1 MGRYFFT
8 LLTDLEVPDLI
19 GKEAKSFPDLHRLAF
34 TETRNLAAED
44 VLSGVVDLSHGVRVE
59 DQTGQEV
66 LTMRLSHA
74 LKLGVPGRER
84 SLA

>member
-1 MGRYFFT
+1 MAATHVSRRKTGI
-8 LLTDLEVPDLI
+8 PDW
-19 GKEAKSFPDLHRLAF
+19 RLALA
-34 TETRNLAAED
+34 ETRNLAAEE

-59 DQTGQEV
+59 DQAGQEV